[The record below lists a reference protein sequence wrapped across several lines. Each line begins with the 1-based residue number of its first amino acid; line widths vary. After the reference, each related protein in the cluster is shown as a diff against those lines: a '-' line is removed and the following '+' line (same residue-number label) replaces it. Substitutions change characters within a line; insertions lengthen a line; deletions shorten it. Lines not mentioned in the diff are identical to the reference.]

1 VYLTST
7 GLQPG
12 SYIPP
17 TLTPLFCSQAIKHF
31 SSNDGNRVD
40 IINLSF
46 GFPAFH
52 PRLQPIKDALLEAR
66 HNNVLLF
73 AAAGNEGGNEG
84 IFWPAKL
91 FDVICIDAAD
101 SFGNPA
107 CFNPVDGAHRRIYT
121 LGEAVPSCERDKNNN
136 NEMVYRSGTSFATP
150 IAVAIAAIVLGFMD
164 GVGDQDVPKD
174 FEQLKPRLRTRSGME
189 SILCKTCVLQGGVK
203 RAGNSYITP
212 WFFLEIEESSRVGI
226 ITNELRTCPE

>member
-1 VYLTST
+1 VYLNTT
-7 GLQPG
+7 ILQSG

-17 TLTPLFCSQAIKHF
+17 TLTPTILFPGNQTF
-31 SSNDGNRVD
+31 SSDDGDRVD

-46 GFPAFH
+46 GFPAFQ
-52 PRLQPIKDALLEAR
+52 PRLQPIMDALLEAR
-66 HNNVLLF
+66 KKKVLLF

-84 IFWPAKL
+84 TLWPAKL
-91 FDVICIDAAD
+91 LDVICINAAD
-101 SFGNPA
+101 SFGNTA
-107 CFNPVDGAHRRIYT
+107 CFSPTDGAQRRICT
-121 LGEAVPSCERDKNNN
+121 LGEAVPSCERDANNN

-164 GVGDQDVPKD
+164 GVGDQGVPKD

-189 SILCKTCVLQGGVK
+189 SVLCKTCVLQGEEK